1 MLYDQKVLFMF
12 QIRVSINALTKG
24 ERIREKINSKPT
36 VIPVK
41 LVPKRKR
48 KTARRAEK
56 LMLKVA
62 R

>member
-1 MLYDQKVLFMF
+1 MF

-24 ERIREKINSKPT
+24 ERIREKTKSKPT

-41 LVPKRKR
+41 LVPKRNR
-48 KTARRAEK
+48 KIAKRAEK

-62 R
+62 K